1 MVGNAWYQADLVTY
15 YEIHNIIYCIFI
27 IGGESRTVI
36 PYSLWKDIIY
46 YRLIV
51 GGGGRG
57 EAETAKMAQIVP
69 WRGFPGHA
77 IKRPSRSPV
86 NALDRKIGR
95 LEVLISLDGIY
106 SPVIYTPLR
115 APAFALLM
123 E

>member
-51 GGGGRG
+51 GGGEGRG
-57 EAETAKMAQIVP
+57 
-69 WRGFPGHA
+69 R
-77 IKRPSRSPV
+77 
-86 NALDRKIGR
+86 DRKDGANCALTR
-95 LEVLISLDGIY
+95 L
-106 SPVIYTPLR
+106 PWPR
-115 APAFALLM
+115 H
-123 E
+123 

>member
-51 GGGGRG
+51 GGGGER
-57 EAETAKMAQIVP
+57 QRP
-69 WRGFPGHA
+69 QRWR
-77 IKRPSRSPV
+77 KLC
-86 NALDRKIGR
+86 LDAA
-95 LEVLISLDGIY
+95 SLA
-106 SPVIYTPLR
+106 TPLNAHR
-115 APAFALLM
+115 DHRLTL
-123 E
+123 

>member
-1 MVGNAWYQADLVTY
+1 MVGNAWYQVDLVTY

-51 GGGGRG
+51 GG

-69 WRGFPGHA
+69 
-77 IKRPSRSPV
+77 
-86 NALDRKIGR
+86 
-95 LEVLISLDGIY
+95 
-106 SPVIYTPLR
+106 
-115 APAFALLM
+115 
-123 E
+123 